1 VKRITSQTTPTPD
14 NAGSRAAR
22 TAQFAAMLIAWRKRR
37 SLSRAEAARL
47 LCCSVGTLAK
57 WERRR
62 CLPCGFTLRAI
73 VAAIEGGAL

>member
-1 VKRITSQTTPTPD
+1 VKRITPKTTPTPD
-14 NAGSRAAR
+14 KPGSRA
-22 TAQFAAMLIAWRKRR
+22 TSIAQFSTLILAWRKRR